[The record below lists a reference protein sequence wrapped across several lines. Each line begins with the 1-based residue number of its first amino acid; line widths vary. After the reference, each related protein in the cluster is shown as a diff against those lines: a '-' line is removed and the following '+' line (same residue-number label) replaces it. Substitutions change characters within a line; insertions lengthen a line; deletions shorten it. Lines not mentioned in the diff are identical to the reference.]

1 MAKENRRFSIKGVL
15 DIDEGTIIEHDKD
28 LGDIVHKIDDILLR
42 FNGQEDITWLRDYS
56 WLINKYKIYPIN

>member
-15 DIDEGTIIEHDKD
+15 DIDEGTITEHDKD

-42 FNGQEDITWLRDYS
+42 FNGQEDTTLTLSYDTIIDGEMQ
-56 WLINKYKIYPIN
+56 

>member
-15 DIDEGTIIEHDKD
+15 DIDEGTITEHDKD

-42 FNGQEDITWLRDYS
+42 FNGQEDVTLTLSYDTIIDGEVQ
-56 WLINKYKIYPIN
+56 

>member
-15 DIDEGTIIEHDKD
+15 DIDEGTITEHDKD

-42 FNGQEDITWLRDYS
+42 FNGQEDVTLTLSYDT
-56 WLINKYKIYPIN
+56 LIEGEVQ